1 MPTVLS
7 YRNTSPLEE
16 QVKSRFKTAKLPQ
29 EYTQTMLVR
38 SQALKLASQYGLDL
52 EQVSTAAL
60 LHNISHLIPKTEYI
74 KLAEEYGI
82 EILPQEKQNP
92 YLLHQK
98 ISRILA
104 VEEFNISDKEI
115 LNAISCHTTLRK
127 SATLLDKII
136 FLASKQNNELCKK
149 TIFNKLEQIKNEKDL
164 NQTAFSCLYNLL
176 QNTLPTQTIH
186 PWAQE
191 ALEELK
197 IKL

>member
-16 QVKSRFKTAKLPQ
+16 RVKSRFKTAKLPQ

-104 VEEFNISDKEI
+104 VEEFNISDKEV
-115 LNAISCHTTLRK
+115 LNAIACHTTLRP

-136 FLASKQNNELCKK
+136 FLAAKQNNGQTKDFSFKTKKKPLAEQEL
-149 TIFNKLEQIKNEKDL
+149 N
-164 NQTAFSCLYNLL
+164 ASVFSCLFNEVNSEIAM
-176 QNTLPTQTIH
+176 QSVH
-186 PWAQE
+186 PWAKE

-197 IKL
+197 QK